1 MPRCGRGNSVP
12 GHARRRAD
20 SRVLAR
26 YGGWMV
32 NDTQIVMLVTSDEIR
47 RVYMSRLLRRAGFR
61 VQPACSEREAIHA
74 LAATNSTSQAL
85 PSLLIVDQASLG
97 LGAERVIGSVRR
109 AELDVPMVVVSSFGA
124 ADDVIGCL
132 RAGATDYLQ
141 LPANNDEVLRI
152 VQRAL
157 AHNMVW

>member
-1 MPRCGRGNSVP
+1 MIS
-12 GHARRRAD
+12 
-20 SRVLAR
+20 
-26 YGGWMV
+26 
-32 NDTQIVMLVTSDEIR
+32 DTPIVMLVTSDENR
-47 RVYMSRLLRRAGFR
+47 RVHMSKLLRRAGFR
-61 VQPACSEREAIHA
+61 VQLACSEREAIHA
-74 LAATNSTSQAL
+74 LAAANSTSQVL

-97 LGAERVIGSVRR
+97 LGAERVIGSVQR
-109 AELDVPMVVVSSFGA
+109 AELGVPMVVVSSFGA

-132 RAGATDYLQ
+132 RAGATDYVQ